1 MIFRLL
7 VLVMVGSM
15 ISHNASSEPPA
26 TFNSEVVQVL
36 VDDSNYGGCMV
47 RLSVDPQTQLANC
60 GSQFASLD
68 CLKQFP
74 ESTAGIAANK
84 LAQAQLA
91 LVTGREV
98 RLRITDTRKVN
109 GYCFVNRIDVK

>member
-15 ISHNASSEPPA
+15 ISHNAFSEDK

-60 GSQFASLD
+60 GSGFASLD